1 MGWGGVGFGWG
12 LGRFNGDLQI
22 TPPSFHLEDVG
33 QTHLSK
39 YSDNCEALHAISSG
53 ILLDLLLSEMTGT
66 PLKFLRALG
75 GVEVNRRCS
84 VECVGVECQFD
95 RTPAR
100 RRKTKHYAPF

>member
-1 MGWGGVGFGWG
+1 MGGVGWCGFGWE

-53 ILLDLLLSEMTGT
+53 ILLDLLLSVMTGT
-66 PLKFLRALG
+66 PLKFLQALG

-84 VECVGVECQFD
+84 VESVECQFD
-95 RTPAR
+95 CTPAR
-100 RRKTKHYAPF
+100 RKKKHAPF